1 MQVID
6 LEGYRANIG
15 IILANQHG
23 KLFWARR
30 IGQQSW
36 QFPQGGIKE
45 HETPE
50 QALFRELHEEV
61 GLLPEHVEVLAR
73 TPDWLRYEL
82 PKHLLRREK
91 LPLCIGQKQIWFVL
105 RLTAPADHVSLDSSA
120 SPEFD
125 YWRWV
130 DYWHPLSEVV
140 FFKRKVYE
148 SALKTLAPTLFG
160 SADNVPSRGFHPP
173 SSSTEPRE

>member
-6 LEGYRANIG
+6 SEGYRANVG
-15 IILANQHG
+15 IILANRHG

-45 HETPE
+45 NETPE

-61 GLLPEHVEVLAR
+61 GLLPKHVEVLGR
-73 TPDWLRYEL
+73 TAGWLRYDL
-82 PKHLLRREK
+82 PNHLLRKDK
-91 LPLCIGQKQIWFVL
+91 LPLCVGQKQIWFVL
-105 RLTAPADHVSLDSSA
+105 RLVVPADHVCLDA
-120 SPEFD
+120 CDKPEFD

-130 DYWHPLSEVV
+130 DYWHPIKEVIA
-140 FFKRKVYE
+140 FKRKVYNA
-148 SALKTLAPTLFG
+148 ALKELGPMLFD
-160 SADNVPSRGFHPP
+160 SPDRVPAY
-173 SSSTEPRE
+173 PRRRRRFYSVRR